1 MPEAPQV
8 SVPLSIIPAT
18 DAEREWCAQVMASTD
33 PWITLGRNL
42 EQCRAF
48 CANREYLL
56 YVAHRRDEP
65 CGFMLMHRRG
75 LASSPYITV
84 LAVAEGFR
92 SQGVGGQMLAFA
104 EEFFRRD
111 AHHLFL
117 CLSSFNTRAQ
127 AFYARH
133 GFAAVGELKDYIKPG
148 ASEIILHKRLRQ
160 D

>member
-18 DAEREWCAQVMASTD
+18 DTEREWCAQVMASTD
-33 PWITLGRNL
+33 PWITRGRNL

-56 YVAHRRDEP
+56 YVAHCGGEP
-65 CGFMLMHRRG
+65 CGFMLMHKRG

-84 LAVAEGFR
+84 LAVAQGFR

-104 EEFFRRD
+104 EDFFRKD
-111 AHHLFL
+111 ARHLFL
-117 CLSSFNTRAQ
+117 CVSSFNIRAQ

-133 GFAAVGELKDYIKPG
+133 GFATVGELKDYIKPG

>member
-1 MPEAPQV
+1 MSEAQQV

-33 PWITLGRNL
+33 PWITLGRDL

-56 YVAHRRDEP
+56 YVAHSGGEP

-84 LAVAEGFR
+84 LAVAREFR
-92 SQGVGGQMLAFA
+92 SQGVGSQMLAFA
-104 EEFFRRD
+104 EDFFRKD
-111 AHHLFL
+111 ARHLFL
-117 CLSSFNTRAQ
+117 CVSSFNTRAQ

-148 ASEIILHKRLRQ
+148 ASEIILHKRLRLA
-160 D
+160 